1 MSAPAAAPA
10 LSPPAPAPA
19 PPPPRRVGVL
29 GCGALGKFLIR
40 AIAREPSLE
49 LAFAW
54 NRSDGRLDALV
65 AAGLVPAAARC
76 GAGELLAG
84 GGAGAGGSACPA
96 VARFRADVV
105 IEVCHP
111 DVTAA
116 AAAAVLRAGADF
128 VCGSPTAL
136 ADDAL
141 RAALAQAAAAGAG
154 GGSACGVYVPAGAL
168 WGAGDIARMSARGAL
183 RGLEVTMR
191 KHPASLKLGGALGEA
206 LAAWVARGPPA
217 AGEEELVLYEGPV
230 RALCPLAPNNVNTM
244 AAAALAAHETLGF
257 DGVRARL
264 VADTRLDAHVITV
277 DVRGDAPPGGGAP
290 FRVLTERYNPAP
302 PGAVTGAATFAAVFS
317 SLLAA
322 HGLGAGL
329 HMC

>member
-1 MSAPAAAPA
+1 MSASAAA
-10 LSPPAPAPA
+10 
-19 PPPPRRVGVL
+19 PRRVGIL
-29 GCGALGKFLIR
+29 GCGALGEFLIR

-76 GAGELLAG
+76 GAGELLC
-84 GGAGAGGSACPA
+84 GGACAA
-96 VARFRADVV
+96 VARFHADVV

-116 AAAAVLRAGADF
+116 AASAVLRAGADF

-141 RAALAQAAAAGAG
+141 RAELARAG
-154 GGSACGVYVPAGAL
+154 GGACGVYVPAGAL

-191 KHPASLKLGGALGEA
+191 KHPASLKLGGALGAA

-217 AGEEELVLYEGPV
+217 AG
-230 RALCPLAPNNVNTM
+230 
-244 AAAALAAHETLGF
+244 
-257 DGVRARL
+257 
-264 VADTRLDAHVITV
+264 
-277 DVRGDAPPGGGAP
+277 
-290 FRVLTERYNPAP
+290 
-302 PGAVTGAATFAAVFS
+302 
-317 SLLAA
+317 
-322 HGLGAGL
+322 
-329 HMC
+329 